1 MQLSS
6 NRESR
11 PPKAFISQL
20 STYSEGQGTKFQND
34 SGHELL
40 ALKINK

>member
-34 SGHELL
+34 SGHL
-40 ALKINK
+40 AIGFKNK